1 MKIRSWLKVN
11 ENEWKPEDKDE
22 IAEGWN
28 TTRYRN
34 TYDPLGEVFFF
45 AAGPFFKPP
54 AFFAPAFAFGRGLL
68 RERSSSFLSPTC
80 AFTLPFTLEWWMFGK
95 FQMKITT
102 FGKLFR
108 VFNKKLSFENGSP
121 ENGAKELID

>member
-1 MKIRSWLKVN
+1 MKMNQEEKV
-11 ENEWKPEDKDE
+11 E

-54 AFFAPAFAFGRGLL
+54 VFLAPAFAFGRGLL
-68 RERSSSFLSPTC
+68 RERSSPFLSLIDT
-80 AFTLPFTLEWWMFGK
+80 AKNRTVKATPFTQSLARD
-95 FQMKITT
+95 
-102 FGKLFR
+102 L
-108 VFNKKLSFENGSP
+108 
-121 ENGAKELID
+121 

>member
-1 MKIRSWLKVN
+1 MKVN
-11 ENEWKPEDKDE
+11 ENEWKREDKVE

-54 AFFAPAFAFGRGLL
+54 VFLAPAFAFGRGLL
-68 RERSSSFLSPTC
+68 RERSSSFLSPTS
-80 AFTLPFTLEWWMFGK
+80 ALGVAHYRYPPGPGHPPGQGK
-95 FQMKITT
+95 TQ
-102 FGKLFR
+102 
-108 VFNKKLSFENGSP
+108 
-121 ENGAKELID
+121 

>member
-1 MKIRSWLKVN
+1 MKVN
-11 ENEWKPEDKDE
+11 ENEWTREDKVE

-54 AFFAPAFAFGRGLL
+54 AFFAHWGWRTTVTPLARATPPGRVK
-68 RERSSSFLSPTC
+68 RSY
-80 AFTLPFTLEWWMFGK
+80 E
-95 FQMKITT
+95 
-102 FGKLFR
+102 KLT
-108 VFNKKLSFENGSP
+108 
-121 ENGAKELID
+121 